1 MVQAVLY
8 EVVAVLFV
16 GPVLAYFFAEPLGSS
31 ALLAVLL
38 SGIAMSWNF
47 VFNAGFERWEARQA
61 SRERTW
67 RRRMIHGLGFEGGL
81 ALWLVPVMA
90 WWLNIG
96 LWEAFVADLGL
107 LVFFLGYA
115 VVFTWCFDRVF
126 GLPESAQVSGAT

>member
-8 EVVAVLFV
+8 EVLAVLFV
-16 GPVLAYFFAEPLGSS
+16 GPVLAYFFEEPLASS

-38 SGIAMSWNF
+38 SGIAMTWNF
-47 VFNAGFERWEARQA
+47 VFNAGFEWWEARQP

-96 LWEAFVADLGL
+96 WWDALVADLGL

-126 GLPESAQVSGAT
+126 GLPESARAPEAT